1 MLRANIALAER
12 TDESAEDMTAAET
25 APRPI
30 KVTQAGHRYCITNGR
45 IIFSSPGGIGMRSGD
60 RSVLVQSV
68 QITNIIVIIIAVVVI
83 NIVIIIYH

>member
-1 MLRANIALAER
+1 MELAES

-30 KVTQAGHRYCITNGR
+30 NVTHGGHKYCITIGK

-60 RSVLVQSV
+60 RSVSVQSV
-68 QITNIIVIIIAVVVI
+68 YIIDKHVPLIL
-83 NIVIIIYH
+83 